1 MELEVSRAVL
11 EGLHTEAAAAHPHE
25 CCGILM
31 GEGVTVTAILPARNV
46 HPQPERHFAIDPQA
60 LVDAFRAARGGGAQV
75 VGYYHSHPA
84 GLPEP
89 SATDQL
95 EAPRDRRIWAIVA
108 GQAVRFWRDG
118 ANGFEPLSY
127 IAR

>member
-1 MELEVSRAVL
+1 MELEVSRVVL

-25 CCGILM
+25 CCGILL
-31 GEGVTVTAILPARNV
+31 GKGTAITAHLAARNV
-46 HPQPERHFAIDPQA
+46 HPQPERHFEIDPQA

-84 GLPEP
+84 GPPEP
-89 SATDQL
+89 SATDQR
-95 EAPRDRRIWAIVA
+95 EAPRDGRIWAIVA
-108 GQAVRFWRDG
+108 GPAVRFWRDG
-118 ANGFEPLSY
+118 PNGFEPLSY